1 MFCGWPRCQHLLGKK
16 SVAQSKVRG
25 GRRRTEGGYRSSVL
39 HSYRVNDALTCE
51 LFYYIYSKLGMK
63 RLFWCGKYVENILHW
78 CKDLNITTPLPLSRR
93 STVISLALLAVPT
106 IQTHRPPPT
115 KPILFLLDKE

>member
-25 GRRRTEGGYRSSVL
+25 GRRRTEGGYRSSVF

-51 LFYYIYSKLGMK
+51 LFCTI
-63 RLFWCGKYVENILHW
+63 F
-78 CKDLNITTPLPLSRR
+78 TPN
-93 STVISLALLAVPT
+93 
-106 IQTHRPPPT
+106 
-115 KPILFLLDKE
+115 